1 MPAYPRAVVSP
12 SDDAGGSMRVSDHEL
27 SLTGQ
32 VVMGPK
38 PALGRRSELRLDPGQ
53 IRRTVLTWIALH
65 PDEFGGALRAIVAEW
80 NAIED
85 ANTRREE
92 TGQTAVPLS
101 HAAISTYRR
110 RLMRAATTEG
120 SGPSI
125 VKPGVDAPSWWT
137 QDLEDKFQATR
148 EDRKDTNP

>member
-1 MPAYPRAVVSP
+1 MPAYPRAVVSLP
-12 SDDAGGSMRVSDHEL
+12 DDAGGSMRTSDHEL
-27 SLTGQ
+27 TLTGQ

-38 PALGRRSELRLDPGQ
+38 PALGRRSELRLDPRE

-80 NAIED
+80 NAIGD
-85 ANTRREE
+85 ANTRHEE

-101 HAAISTYRR
+101 HATIGTYRR

-120 SGPSI
+120 GGPHI
-125 VKPGVDAPSWWT
+125 IRRGTITGP
-137 QDLEDKFQATR
+137 EER
-148 EDRKDTNP
+148 RDR